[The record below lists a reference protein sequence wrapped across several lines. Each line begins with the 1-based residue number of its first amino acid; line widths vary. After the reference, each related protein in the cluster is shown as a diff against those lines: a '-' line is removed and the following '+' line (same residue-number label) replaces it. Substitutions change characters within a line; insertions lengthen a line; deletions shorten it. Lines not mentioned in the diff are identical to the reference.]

1 MMCVMCV
8 MYVMYD
14 VCDSFSSQLLAG
26 SIGRGFYSMI
36 LSTANLAIKLFNY
49 CIICFVTDQKKG
61 LWQNLIFVSN
71 LHFLR
76 CNAVGSL
83 SCAMFR

>member
-1 MMCVMCV
+1 MCV

-61 LWQNLIFVSN
+61 LAESYLCV
-71 LHFLR
+71 
-76 CNAVGSL
+76 
-83 SCAMFR
+83 